1 MQLRFAQTLTAAL
14 VLLPLLLAPTAGARA
29 DQDAVAEP
37 GASAT
42 ADVGGIAGIGDPCKL
57 VTAEEVGAV
66 LGTAVASS
74 SEVHVKDPIKFPVR
88 ICSFHAKNGKT
99 LNVSTGLKSG
109 ADFATEWGGH
119 DAIAGL
125 GDAAYAVPP
134 DVLVFHKGGNTCKLQ
149 ALNFGFARD
158 GRGHGYP
165 DPAFAAKLKTLAQA
179 AVARM

>member
-1 MQLRFAQTLTAAL
+1 MQRRFAQSLTSAL
-14 VLLPLLLAPTAGARA
+14 VVLPLLLAPTVAFSADRA
-29 DQDAVAEP
+29 DDTVVEP
-37 GASAT
+37 S
-42 ADVGGIAGIGDPCKL
+42 GIAGIGDPCKL
-57 VTAEEVGAV
+57 VTPEEVGAV
-66 LGTAVASS
+66 LGTAVTSS

-134 DVLVFHKGGNTCKLQ
+134 DVLVFHKGGSTCKLQ

-158 GRGHGYP
+158 GHGHGYP

-179 AVARM
+179 AVDRM